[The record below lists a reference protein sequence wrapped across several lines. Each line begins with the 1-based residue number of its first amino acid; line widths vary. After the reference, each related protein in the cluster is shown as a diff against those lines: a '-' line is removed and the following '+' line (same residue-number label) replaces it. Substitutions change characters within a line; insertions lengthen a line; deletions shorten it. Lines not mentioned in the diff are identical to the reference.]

1 MPISVIASGNQQI
14 NLPHF
19 PWQPAVQC
27 SEAPAV
33 ATIRGRPGGGTV
45 SPHQSCRQ
53 TQRERSGKISLPPP
67 ADIRRR
73 EKEEASPPL
82 LPQTGRQSFIQ
93 PQRERS
99 AKVSLPPPAK
109 GGGGRRMPLLPQTG
123 RTVRNTPPERQNIA
137 PSFPV
142 EGRRGAGIYALTS
155 TPTSNS
161 KTISK
166 YWRQILSNNG
176 IPPHTCGIPPHT

>member
-1 MPISVIASGNQQI
+1 MPSLSENLITLNPPLHFQLSG
-14 NLPHF
+14 
-19 PWQPAVQC
+19 WQPVAYSAVLC
-27 SEAPAV
+27 SAEAPAG
-33 ATIRGRPGGGTV
+33 ATTRGRPGGGTV

-142 EGRRGAGIYALTS
+142 EGRRGAGI
-155 TPTSNS
+155 
-161 KTISK
+161 
-166 YWRQILSNNG
+166 
-176 IPPHTCGIPPHT
+176 